1 MSVSSQAR
9 LLAANQV
16 LCNVSFC
23 RSRIFTRFAH
33 PHTPSR
39 FKDLA
44 KNPIDLVSVG
54 LADDS
59 NLYDWEIL
67 IMGPDGTLYEGGFF
81 KARLVFPKDFP
92 NMPPTMTFVSEMWHP
107 NVYEDGKVCISILH
121 PPGEDAMNSQ
131 ESADERWRPILGVE
145 QILMSVISMLNDPND
160 ESPANLDAAVMW
172 RNDREAFKKKVRQVV
187 RKSQDMC

>member
-1 MSVSSQAR
+1 
-9 LLAANQV
+9 LTHD
-16 LCNVSFC
+16 SFC
-23 RSRIFTRFAH
+23 CI
-33 PHTPSR
+33 
-39 FKDLA
+39 DLA

-81 KARLVFPKDFP
+81 KARLVFPTDFP
-92 NMPPTMTFVSEMWHP
+92 NMPPTMTFISEMWHP
-107 NVYEDGKVCISILH
+107 NVYEDGRVCISILH
-121 PPGEDAMNSQ
+121 PPGEDAFNSQ

-145 QILMSVISMLNDPND
+145 QILVSVISMLSDPND

-172 RNDREAFKKKVRQVV
+172 RNDQKAFKKKVRQVV
-187 RKSQDMC
+187 RKSQEEC